1 MLILIS
7 LYVLTKGG
15 RRLVKFLRFA
25 NLQLKEDE
33 IAEDL
38 SCWDTSEPN
47 LKNVQGKRHAAN
59 AWKTKATKNYA
70 ETM

>member
-47 LKNVQGKRHAAN
+47 LKNV
-59 AWKTKATKNYA
+59 
-70 ETM
+70 